1 PMLSR
6 PQGEIPFPTNPSIYP
21 FSLTL
26 HAHFL
31 TPFPTFR
38 PSPVVAAPAR
48 VSRPRPPASP
58 PAPSAMSK
66 QGGKAK
72 PLKQAKVAEKDYDEN
87 DLAYLQ
93 KKKDEQKGPEG
104 AEGQGRPE
112 GCAGRIRSQEEW
124 EEMSLPTHS

>member
-72 PLKQAKVAEKDYDEN
+72 PLKQAKVAEKDYDEQN

-93 KKKDEQKGPEG
+93 KKKDEQKALKELKAKAGQKG
-104 AEGQGRPE
+104 ALGGS
-112 GCAGRIRSQEEW
+112 GLKKSGKK
-124 EEMSLPTHS
+124 

>member
-1 PMLSR
+1 MLSR

-72 PLKQAKVAEKDYDEN
+72 PLKQAKVAEKDYDEVCCRSPF
-87 DLAYLQ
+87 A
-93 KKKDEQKGPEG
+93 G
-104 AEGQGRPE
+104 APDSSICPCNSRFGDV
-112 GCAGRIRSQEEW
+112 
-124 EEMSLPTHS
+124 

>member
-1 PMLSR
+1 MLSR

-93 KKKDEQKGPEG
+93 KKKDEQKALKELKAKAGQKG
-104 AEGQGRPE
+104 ALGGS
-112 GCAGRIRSQEEW
+112 GLKKSGKK
-124 EEMSLPTHS
+124 